1 MNNPFEYPVV
11 EAGNNFAF
19 GRGGMEKTER
29 NIFI

>member
-11 EAGNNFAF
+11 EAGNNFA